1 MQSRSNR
8 PGGGARAVRVR
19 SRPLAQIDEAKIALA
34 VQVMA
39 KRLRDAASTAEAPAE
54 KQAVDREGS
63 EA

>member
-8 PGGGARAVRVR
+8 PGGARAVRVR

-39 KRLRDAASTAEAPAE
+39 KRLRDAALTAEVPAQ
-54 KQAVDREGS
+54 KRPVDRGES

>member
-1 MQSRSNR
+1 MQSRSNH

-19 SRPLAQIDEAKIALA
+19 SRPLAQIDEVKIALA

-39 KRLRDAASTAEAPAE
+39 KRLREAASTAEASP
-54 KQAVDREGS
+54 KKRTVDRVES